1 MLSIKNI
8 IIKKHARIFISK
20 PINDHD
26 EIWILFHGY
35 AQNINEFYN
44 LFNNKTYEDKC
55 FIIPEGLSRFY
66 QKGMKGTVGSSWMT
80 TEDRELE
87 IIDQKKFLDQII
99 DDFGLNNHKINVFAF
114 SQGAATAARWI
125 SNSNININKLYFWS
139 GNIPDDILT
148 NKEDKLW
155 KYSPHFYIGNKDQFR
170 SIEKWKKFTNNL
182 TKSQFTIYNGNH
194 YFTPELINNYIL

>member
-1 MLSIKNI
+1 MLSTKNI

-139 GNIPDDILT
+139 GNIPDNILM

-155 KYSPHFYIGNKDQFR
+155 KYSPHFYIGNKDQFT
-170 SIEKWKKFTNNL
+170 SIEKWEKFTSNL
-182 TKSQFTIYNGNH
+182 KESQFTIYKGNH
-194 YFTPELINNYIL
+194 YFTPELIDNYIL